1 MIFLIK
7 KAFEASLQAAIVCG
21 IVCAFLLFCAEI
33 ASSAEVFYQF
43 DEALWVGA
51 AGEVNDN
58 SGNSYHATATNG
70 PTTEAVSPAIP
81 GNPGT
86 CYYGVFDGVDDYVAL
101 PSGYPNLTTDYTI
114 TAWIRTTDNT
124 RSGQR
129 ILIDDPNNTQGFGF
143 SLGDGGTGRVRF
155 FSRSTSPI
163 ILDTPNVVANN
174 TWYFVAAVADIS
186 NNTKRIYVYDQAG
199 NQMAAVSDTYTGSWG
214 YDVGDASM
222 GGENNSSGESG
233 SNFHFVGNI
242 DEVAVHDGALTEA
255 QIIALKNTT
264 RICISPVAEY
274 RFDLCTETNFVIDDS
289 GNGFDGNVL
298 NGPLAIDTGKICN
311 GAYFDGIDDYIEIDD
326 SDLFDNTAALTIA
339 GWINPRDIRIPPPT
353 GNARG
358 IVSKRNTYSSEVAY
372 GVFFYSSVGDGRI
385 YVDLDTTN
393 NRFASNMV
401 IPEDTW
407 THFAVVF
414 DGSLPVNERAKLYI
428 NGVLDKVA
436 AESSTTIPDY
446 NSNLYIGN
454 LYTGSSVLKVY
465 KGMLDE
471 MRIMPEALS
480 QADIDALFAESR
492 SGCQVCGFDHLRI
505 EHTGVG
511 LTCQRSDIT
520 LRACS
525 DAACTSESV
534 APVTVTMIPA
544 TANPPTWVG
553 GDTQTFTGHQS
564 FQLRETLPG
573 AVTLGLMNPN
583 PIPANGVKCYDSG
596 VEGDCDIN
604 FYDSGFIFAVP
615 DLTSCQTSSSISIQ
629 AVRMDDTT
637 QACVA
642 NGDFSSTNKT
652 VNFWSTYVNP
662 ASGTEQISL
671 SGTNVTTASSGTGI
685 SLNFDANATT
695 NFTVNYPDAG
705 QIQLNARYD
714 GVGAEEAGLVMLGA
728 DSFISRPVGLCIYSD
743 DASADCAAG
752 NGSCSVFKRV
762 DEVFNLKV
770 KGVCWESAGDTDYCS
785 GNSTTQ
791 NFQLSSIPLTH
802 SLVAPSGGS
811 AGNIGVSSI
820 NIAAADNG
828 EHIISN
834 QTVSEVGIYTFTATP
849 PDYFGASLPVATSLN
864 IGRFTPDHFVT
875 SITDNGI
882 LQDGCSGFTYTGQPF
897 SYAAP
902 DFPEMLI
909 TATGSA
915 GNTTVNYRDD
925 FVKLTDPATQIS
937 MPAVNAD
944 ASNLGADAV
953 TLLNLTWTPA
963 ASSLNANGDGTLNFT
978 LGADQFTYTREPNAL
993 VAPFTSDI
1001 QLSVVSI
1008 SDSDGIS
1015 ATGLP
1020 RLFLPTGTDIRYGR
1034 MQLQNAY
1041 GPETLPLP
1049 IPVLTEY
1056 YNGSGFVLNSLDNC
1070 SAYASL
1076 NLTFNNYQGNLA
1088 SGDTTASGSG
1098 TLLSGLGNSLS
1109 LSAPGVGSDGSV
1121 DLTLDLDAAGL
1132 SWLKP
1137 GGNNPMAKVT
1147 FGIFNGNQRL
1157 IYMRESVW

>member
-21 IVCAFLLFCAEI
+21 VVCAFLLFCAEI

-58 SGNSYHATATNG
+58 SGNNYHATATNG
-70 PTTEAVSPAIP
+70 PTTEAISPAIP

-289 GNGFDGNVL
+289 GNGFDGSVL

-339 GWINPRDIRIPPPT
+339 GWINPEDIRIPPPT

-393 NRFASNMV
+393 NRFASNTV

-480 QADIDALFAESR
+480 QADIEALFAESR

-511 LTCQRSDIT
+511 LTCQHSDIT

-544 TANPPTWVG
+544 TANPPTWIG

-573 AVTLGLMNPN
+573 AVTLGLANPN
-583 PIPANGVKCYDSG
+583 PIPANGYKCFDSG
-596 VEGDCDIN
+596 VEGDCYIN

-615 DLTSCQTSSSISIQ
+615 DLTSGQTSSSISIQ

-637 QACVA
+637 QACIADGGFA
-642 NGDFSSTNKT
+642 NANKT

-671 SGTNVTTASSGTGI
+671 SGTNIAVASPGTGV
-685 SLNFDANATT
+685 SLNFDANAAT

-705 QIQLNARYD
+705 QMQLNARYD
-714 GVGAEEAGLVMLGA
+714 GIGAEEAGLVMLGA
-728 DSFISRPVGLCIYSD
+728 DSFIARPVGLCIYTD
-743 DASADCAAG
+743 DAGAECAAG

-770 KGVCWESAGDTDYCS
+770 KGVCWESTGDTDYCS

-802 SLVAPSGGS
+802 TLVTPSGGS
-811 AGNIGVSSI
+811 AGNISVPSI
-820 NIAAADNG
+820 NVAAADNG
-828 EHIISN
+828 EHVISN
-834 QTVSEVGIYTFTATP
+834 QTVSEVGVYTFTATP
-849 PDYFGASLPVATSLN
+849 PNYLGAFLPVATSAN

-875 SITDNGI
+875 SVVNNGV
-882 LQDGCSGFTYTGQPF
+882 LQDGCSGFTYTGQSF

-915 GNTTVNYRDD
+915 GNATVNYRDD

-944 ASNLGADAV
+944 ASNLGADTV
-953 TLLNLTWTPA
+953 TLLNITWTPA

-978 LGADQFTYTREPNAL
+978 LGADQFTYMRDPNAL

-1020 RLFLPTGTDIRYGR
+1020 RLFLPAGTDIRYGR

-1041 GPETLPLP
+1041 GPETLPLT

-1076 NLTFNNYQGNLA
+1076 NLTFSNYQGHLA
-1088 SGDTTASGSG
+1088 SGDTTVSGNG
-1098 TLLSGLGNSLS
+1098 ILFSGLGNSLS
-1109 LSAPGVGSDGSV
+1109 LSASGVGNDGSV
-1121 DLTLDLDAAGL
+1121 DLLYDLDASGL

-1137 GGNNPMAKVT
+1137 GGNNPTAKAT
-1147 FGIFNGNQRL
+1147 FGIFKGNQRL